1 MLVVVGALVPGDR
14 LELTPSI
21 SLPCSAW
28 AVLMHP
34 GSTNSSGVV
43 RVAAAAL
50 DALMRRQHPFD
61 VEAAKAAFDAAV
73 AAFDAA
79 VAADQAAAAAAGAEE
94 DLPKAKKRKFEPPA
108 RRQILAGGGS
118 LAAMGPD
125 LSVYRIHLQQ
135 VCSISFAFQFM
146 FHVPQVCR

>member
-73 AAFDAA
+73 AA
-79 VAADQAAAAAAGAEE
+79 DQAAAAAAGAEE
-94 DLPKAKKRKFEPPA
+94 ELPKAKKRKFEPPA
-108 RRQILAGGGS
+108 QRQILAGGGS